1 MLNAEL
7 YSITGDYRDQNEDAA
22 GVFYNQTDQQ
32 LLVMCD
38 GMGGHLAGEVASQ
51 YVLESLQTR
60 FERENLIEA
69 DQAEA
74 WLKRTLQEVNLELYT
89 LSQENEAY
97 RGMGTTCV
105 CAIVFDNHIIFANI
119 GDSRAY
125 LINSRECNQVTMDH
139 TFVNQ
144 LVMLGQITEEE
155 AFQHPK
161 RHIITKVMGT
171 DKHVKPDIYTRRTH
185 FYQYLLMNTD
195 GLTDY
200 VTKSELQEILNEDA
214 SLNDLGERL
223 LARAEENEAKD
234 NVTFILAEIAGEPV

>member
-51 YVLESLQTR
+51 FVVEALQTR
-60 FERENLIEA
+60 FERENFIEQN
-69 DQAEA
+69 QAEA
-74 WLKRTLQEVNLELYT
+74 WLKETLQAVNLELYA
-89 LSQENEAY
+89 LAQENDAY
-97 RGMGTTCV
+97 TGMGTTCV
-105 CAIVFDNHIIFANI
+105 CALVYDHHIIVANI

-125 LINSRECNQVTMDH
+125 LVNSRTCDQVTMDH

-155 AFQHPK
+155 AFNHPK
-161 RHIITKVMGT
+161 RHLITKVMGT
-171 DKHVKPDIYTRRTH
+171 DKLVSPDVYTRRTQ
-185 FYQYLLMNTD
+185 FYQYLLLNTD

-200 VTKSELQEILNEDA
+200 VTKQEIQELLVEPKT
-214 SLNDLGERL
+214 LRELGDDL
-223 LARAEENEAKD
+223 LARAEVRAAKD
-234 NVTFILAEIAGEPV
+234 NVSFILAEIAGDPV

>member
-51 YVLESLQTR
+51 FVVDALQTR
-60 FERENLIEA
+60 FEQENFIEEK
-69 DQAEA
+69 QAEA
-74 WLKRTLQEVNLELYT
+74 WLKDTLQAVNLELYA
-89 LSQENEAY
+89 LAQENVAY
-97 RGMGTTCV
+97 TGMGTTCV
-105 CAIVFDNHIIFANI
+105 CALVYDHHIIVANI

-125 LINSRECNQVTMDH
+125 LVNSRTCDQVTMDH

-155 AFQHPK
+155 AFNHPK
-161 RHIITKVMGT
+161 RHLITKVMGT
-171 DKHVKPDIYTRRTH
+171 DKLVSPDVYTRRTQ
-185 FYQYLLMNTD
+185 FYQYLLLNTD

-200 VTKSELQEILNEDA
+200 VTKQEIQELLVEPKA
-214 SLNDLGERL
+214 LRELGDDL
-223 LARAEENEAKD
+223 LARAEARAAKD
-234 NVTFILAEIAGEPV
+234 NVSFILAEIAGDPV

>member
-1 MLNAEL
+1 MLNVEL
-7 YSITGDYRDQNEDAA
+7 YSITGHYRDQNEDAA

-51 YVLESLQTR
+51 YVLEALQER
-60 FERENLIEA
+60 FERENLIETH
-69 DQAEA
+69 QAEA
-74 WLKRTLQEVNLELYT
+74 WLKTALQEVNRELYM
-89 LSQENEAY
+89 LAQDNEAY
-97 RGMGTTCV
+97 AGMGTTCV
-105 CAIVFDNHIIFANI
+105 CALVFEHHIVVANI

-125 LINSRECNQVTMDH
+125 LINSRECDQVTMDH

-171 DKHVKPDIYTRRTH
+171 DKHVKPDIYTRRTN
-185 FYQYLLMNTD
+185 FYQYLLLNTD

-200 VTKSELQEILNEDA
+200 VTKAEMHELLMQQEGLKATGDA
-214 SLNDLGERL
+214 L

-234 NVTFILAEIAGEPV
+234 NVSFILAEIAGDPV

>member
-7 YSITGDYRDQNEDAA
+7 YSITGDYRDQNEDAV

-51 YVLESLQTR
+51 FVVEALQTH
-60 FERENLIEA
+60 FERENFIEQN
-69 DQAEA
+69 QAEA
-74 WLKRTLQEVNLELYT
+74 WLKETLQAVNLELYA
-89 LSQENEAY
+89 LAQENKAY
-97 RGMGTTCV
+97 TGMGTTCV
-105 CAIVFDNHIIFANI
+105 CALVYDHHIIVANI

-125 LINSRECNQVTMDH
+125 LVNSRTCDQVTMDH

-155 AFQHPK
+155 AFNHPK
-161 RHIITKVMGT
+161 RHLITKVMGT
-171 DKHVKPDIYTRRTH
+171 DKLVSPDVYTRRTQ
-185 FYQYLLMNTD
+185 FYQYLLLNTD

-200 VTKSELQEILNEDA
+200 VTKQEIQELLVEPKT
-214 SLNDLGERL
+214 LRELGDDL
-223 LARAEENEAKD
+223 LARAEVRAAKD
-234 NVTFILAEIAGEPV
+234 NVSFILAEIAGDPV